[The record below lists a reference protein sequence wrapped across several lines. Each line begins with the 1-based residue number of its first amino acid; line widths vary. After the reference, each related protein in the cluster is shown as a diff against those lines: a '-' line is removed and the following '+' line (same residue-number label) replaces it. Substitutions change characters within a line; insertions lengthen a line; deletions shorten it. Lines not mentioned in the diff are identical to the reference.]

1 MLTGLN
7 IHNFRSIKDM
17 RISTRPITVL
27 YGANSSGKSSA
38 LYAPIVF
45 KNIVSNPNQTMNVF
59 FNMLFSNLGD
69 YDHIVFD
76 HNTELDISIYL
87 DFNIDNLDITF
98 GITLSTK
105 ESFFSIKVKNA
116 FEEKLAISFPYTL
129 NANRKISYK
138 KNTEVINLNW
148 NGITLQPTED
158 LTKTSES
165 VIQAINSGIS
175 NLSNI
180 DIVPLKRGF
189 LKPIYAITPLT
200 PFCISEDEVASLISG
215 QGGYLE
221 GRINHY
227 FKQIFNCD
235 FRTYSPPGSANFY
248 LRSIGEK
255 GFTSELVNEGFG
267 MNQTVYMLAKI
278 IKQNT
283 QTIFIEEPEIHL
295 HPTAQA
301 RLVDAF
307 IEIVK
312 DENKTIVLSTHS
324 EHIVTTL
331 LSRVSGGMI
340 APEDLSFYFVKKD
353 KEKTTFKRQK
363 IQSNGQV
370 EGGLMPFM
378 QTELDSLKSFLGV
391 KSEKGDNS

>member
-7 IHNFRSIKDM
+7 IYNFRSIKNM
-17 RISTRPITVL
+17 RISSRPITVL

-45 KNIVSNPNQTMNVF
+45 KNIVSNPNQAMNVF
-59 FNMLFSNLGD
+59 FNLIFLNLGD
-69 YDHIVFD
+69 YNHIVFD
-76 HNTELDISIYL
+76 HNTDLDISINL

-116 FEEKLAISFPYTL
+116 FEEKMAISFPYPL
-129 NANRKISYK
+129 NANKKISYK

-148 NGITLQPTED
+148 NGITLQPAGD

-165 VIQAINSGIS
+165 VIQIINSGIS

-189 LKPIYAITPLT
+189 LKPIYADTPLT

-215 QGGYLE
+215 KGGYLE

-227 FKQIFNCD
+227 FKQIFDCD

-248 LRSIGEK
+248 LRSIGDK

-267 MNQTVYMLAKI
+267 MNQIVYMLAKI
-278 IKQNT
+278 LRPNT

-307 IEIVK
+307 IEIAK
-312 DENKTIVLSTHS
+312 DKNKTIVLSTHS

-340 APEDLSFYFVKKD
+340 VPEDLSFYFVKKD
-353 KEKTTFKRQK
+353 KGKTTFKQQK

-391 KSEKGDNS
+391 QSEKRDNS